1 MMARPKRCRRV
12 CFEPVFHQYGPYGM
26 EDNEKLQLNID
37 EFEVIRLID
46 FEKKT
51 HEQCAKQMDIS
62 RTTVTE
68 IYEQARYKIADS
80 LVNGKC
86 LHIAGGHYRLYENN
100 ITRKGE
106 HIMRIAV
113 TYEDGKVFQHFGHT
127 QQFKIYDVDS
137 QKVVNSEVVD
147 TMGSGHGALAG
158 FLTNLNV
165 DILIC
170 GGIGQ
175 GAKNALASMGIK
187 LYGGVSGNA
196 DDVVE
201 ALLNEQLE
209 YNENVQC
216 HHHEHDHDHSCGEHH
231 CGEDKHHCSGH

>member
-1 MMARPKRCRRV
+1 MARPKRCRRV

>member
-1 MMARPKRCRRV
+1 MARPKRCRRV
-12 CFEPVFHQYGPYGM
+12 CFEPVFNQYGPYGM
-26 EDNEKLQLNID
+26 KDNEELILNVD

-68 IYEQARYKIADS
+68 IYEKARYKIADS

-86 LHIAGGHYRLYENN
+86 LHITGGHYRLYEDLMK
-100 ITRKGE
+100 RKGE
-106 HIMRIAV
+106 QIMRIAV

-127 QQFKIYDVDS
+127 QQFKIYDVDN
-137 QKVVNSEVVD
+137 QKVVKSEVVD

-165 DILIC
+165 DVLIC

-175 GAKNALASMGIK
+175 GAKNALASMNIK
-187 LYGGVSGNA
+187 LYGGVSGEA

-201 ALLNEQLE
+201 ALLNDQLE

-216 HHHEHDHDHSCGEHH
+216 SHHEHGHDHSCGEHH

>member
-1 MMARPKRCRRV
+1 MARPKRCRRV
-12 CFEPVFHQYGPYGM
+12 CFEPVFNQYGPYGM
-26 EDNEKLQLNID
+26 KDNEELILNVD

-86 LHIAGGHYRLYENN
+86 LHITGGHYRLYEDLMK
-100 ITRKGE
+100 RKGE
-106 HIMRIAV
+106 QIMRIAV

-127 QQFKIYDVDS
+127 QQFKIYDVDN
-137 QKVVNSEVVD
+137 QKVVKSEIVD

-165 DILIC
+165 DVLIC

-175 GAKNALASMGIK
+175 GAKNALASMNIK
-187 LYGGVSGNA
+187 LYGGVSGEA

-216 HHHEHDHDHSCGEHH
+216 SHHKHGHDHSCGEHH